1 MFLVLAIF
9 VTITITVVTA
19 TTATTAATA
28 AVTSPDEHDRHSFLF
43 NSSQAIK
50 DSFNNM
56 IEDVG
61 NLTDAQIDRAIEVWK
76 SNQTDI
82 IQVKI

>member
-1 MFLVLAIF
+1 MFLVLAFF
-9 VTITITVVTA
+9 VTITITS
-19 TTATTAATA
+19 
-28 AVTSPDEHDRHSFLF
+28 AVTLERPDEHDRRSFLF

-61 NLTDAQIDRAIEVWK
+61 NLTDAQIDRAIEVWN

>member
-1 MFLVLAIF
+1 MFLVFAIF
-9 VTITITVVTA
+9 VTITITAV
-19 TTATTAATA
+19 TA

-43 NSSQAIK
+43 NTSQAIK

-56 IEDVG
+56 IGDVG
-61 NLTDAQIDRAIEVWK
+61 NLTDAQIDRAIDVWN

>member
-9 VTITITVVTA
+9 VTITITSIL
-19 TTATTAATA
+19 
-28 AVTSPDEHDRHSFLF
+28 TSPDEHDRHSFLF

-56 IEDVG
+56 IGDVG
-61 NLTDAQIDRAIEVWK
+61 NLTDAQIDRAIDVWN